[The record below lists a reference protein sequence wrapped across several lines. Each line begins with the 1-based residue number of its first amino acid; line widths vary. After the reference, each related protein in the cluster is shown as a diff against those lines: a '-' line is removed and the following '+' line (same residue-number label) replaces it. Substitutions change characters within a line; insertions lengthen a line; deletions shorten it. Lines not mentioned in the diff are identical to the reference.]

1 MKTFVTH
8 HLRHR
13 RARSAVQGLVLM
25 LGLALAPATPG
36 AGLVV
41 IVNPDSGVTELTKAE
56 VIHLFMGRQKRLP
69 SGAAALTVDLGGTL
83 PDKALF
89 YAALVNKDLAEINS
103 YWARLIFSGQGSPP
117 LQAESAEN
125 VLEIVQNNR
134 GAIGYVDADKVG
146 PGVRVVFR
154 LP

>member
-1 MKTFVTH
+1 M
-8 HLRHR
+8 
-13 RARSAVQGLVLM
+13 
-25 LGLALAPATPG
+25 
-36 AGLVV
+36 
-41 IVNPDSGVTELTKAE
+41 TELTKAE

-89 YAALVNKDLAEINS
+89 YATLVNKDLAEINS

-117 LQAESAEN
+117 LQAESTEN